1 MKSVTLDPHSNYVY
15 TLFVWS
21 ASDCSPNRDGG
32 TGAIRTDQQHR
43 VFITQ
48 ESFNQNIKNGLFFR
62 THGFGAEDGNLPP
75 ALLMGCK
82 NEFFGPRTLRQALE
96 SVRDNIAEK
105 VGKEGEEITGEHLF
119 NHCFDIPLFGYV
131 NSNGLEH
138 PAFPHNLPGSAGLLY
153 LPKTINRVSI
163 ENRGISNS
171 FSQPKSDKDH
181 SPKGMPGSHFTD
193 YLVEGVFVT
202 VGILN
207 ASQLRV
213 IAKKKFGMED
223 PDAINK
229 RVEELY
235 NLYLAGIWE
244 GYKLL
249 GYASTMRKGQQ
260 PVALYSLQLPQLPD
274 YISNP
279 ADALFDEN
287 GQLPLH
293 ESITDTLKK
302 AGPKLAEWSQG
313 GFGKSFSLVNGQD
326 FLN

>member
-1 MKSVTLDPHSNYVY
+1 MKTLTIDPTTNYIY
-15 TLFVWS
+15 TLFLWS

-48 ESFNQNIKNGLFFR
+48 ESFNQNIKNGLFFS
-62 THGFGAEDGNLPP
+62 TNGFGAGDGDLPP
-75 ALLMGCK
+75 AILMGCK
-82 NEFFGPRTLRQALE
+82 NEFFGARTLRQALE
-96 SVRDNIAEK
+96 AVRDQIAEK
-105 VGKEGEEITGEHLF
+105 VQKEGDEITGEDLF
-119 NHCFDIPLFGYV
+119 SHCFDIPLFGYV
-131 NSNGLEH
+131 NSNGLEKH

-153 LPKTINRVSI
+153 LPKTLTQVTL

-171 FSQPKSDKDH
+171 FSQPKSKDDH

-202 VGILN
+202 LGIVN
-207 ASQLRV
+207 ISQLRV
-213 IAKKKFGMED
+213 IAEKKFGIED
-223 PDAINK
+223 KGVIER
-229 RVEELY
+229 RVTELY

-260 PVALYSLQLPQLPD
+260 PLSLYSLPLSKLPD
-274 YISNP
+274 YVSNP
-279 ADALFDEN
+279 ADILMED

-293 ESITDTLKK
+293 ESIEKTLSMT
-302 AGPKLAEWSQG
+302 GPKLAAWSKSLG
-313 GFGKSFSLVNGQD
+313 GEFDLVAGRE
-326 FLN
+326 LL